1 MHPLPLLIAPSGS
14 GAPRCTQ
21 PPRPGFFDQLKLGGS
36 LRVSEQLHHLPD
48 HLALTPHLTAE
59 FPQPGQFVGQGLP
72 QFDDLVPQ
80 GFGLRVPLWGLGRFG
95 LPGLLGGLRLFL
107 FIFVRVTYVPAALL
121 VGVWFLM
128 QLVSLGTVAEQPSGG
143 VAYAAHVGGFIF
155 GSVMARLFEEERN
168 PDAL

>member
-1 MHPLPLLIAPSGS
+1 MYPAPSPRFLRPAQAWWLPSRLGAAPPPS
-14 GAPRCTQ
+14 G
-21 PPRPGFFDQLKLGGS
+21 PPRSHPPSDRRVPAAGSVCRPGS
-36 LRVSEQLHHLPD
+36 SSIRRSRP
-48 HLALTPHLTAE
+48 A
-59 FPQPGQFVGQGLP
+59 
-72 QFDDLVPQ
+72 
-80 GFGLRVPLWGLGRFG
+80 GLRSPGSALGSWALWPSGTSC
-95 LPGLLGGLRLFL
+95 GLRLFL